1 MTTID
6 LLSVMTPSFKIWK
19 MWINFYTKLGKTY
32 FCSKDMMKSLFS
44 ILKGINHMSFLNFM
58 CVYLCTDFS
67 ISLSL

>member
-6 LLSVMTPSFKIWK
+6 LLSVMAPSFKIWK

-44 ILKGINHMSFLNFM
+44 ILKGINHMSF
-58 CVYLCTDFS
+58 
-67 ISLSL
+67 